1 MSYSNAN
8 MIPVSSANVS
18 AIGYTESE
26 QIIEYI
32 RTKKP
37 NAVVIAGDV
46 YDRAVPSVEAGTGF

>member
-1 MSYSNAN
+1 